1 MFGTSIL
8 RLRLYAVGVLLL
20 VVAVLVLLHPW
31 SQRTTQMPVA
41 SVFVRHDSL
50 TRTEVATVSVARR
63 SAVQAQVKQT
73 AAVVRVERLR
83 TIADTVPDR
92 LRDLVALQD
101 TVIIWANTRA
111 ASLEVALDASEI
123 RAARTD
129 SLLTVV
135 RAAGDERCRILRV
148 VPCPSRRAVAAVGL
162 LAVVLSINRSVAAR

>member
-20 VVAVLVLLHPW
+20 VVAVVVLLHPW
-31 SQRTTQMPVA
+31 SRRTTQMPVA

-50 TRTEVATVSVARR
+50 TRTEVATVAVARR
-63 SAVQAQVKQT
+63 SAVQARAKQM
-73 AAVVRVERLR
+73 AAAVRVEELR
-83 TIADTVPDR
+83 AIADTEPDR

-123 RAARTD
+123 RVARTD

-148 VPCPSRRAVAAVGL
+148 VPCPSRRTVAVLGL
-162 LAVVLSINRSVAAR
+162 LAVALSVNRGAAVR